1 MDCGYFNKKK
11 PSVSTSPHLRFFLLQ
26 TPMDRKPPRSR
37 ALHEYG
43 FQRAYK
49 ACVPC
54 SRRKVKCQASE
65 GEKCVRCV
73 KKRIDCI
80 FTSKKP
86 WSRAPKDGQGSRG
99 GHPICETEIDQRFDV
114 FSLPVSIYSK
124 ANRSQPSP
132 RGRIGTKDDH
142 LPTSMLQK
150 VVSNNKDAMNIL
162 FEAALR
168 EDSQQTTAVP
178 TPTLGPWRLTTTDAV
193 QIWGAC
199 RFVKMGWF
207 SAHEAMTLV
216 DL

>member
-99 GHPICETEIDQRFDV
+99 VTLYVKLRLIRGSLYSHCRFL
-114 FSLPVSIYSK
+114 FIL
-124 ANRSQPSP
+124 RQ
-132 RGRIGTKDDH
+132 TDH
-142 LPTSMLQK
+142 NQ
-150 VVSNNKDAMNIL
+150 
-162 FEAALR
+162 
-168 EDSQQTTAVP
+168 VP
-178 TPTLGPWRLTTTDAV
+178 GAELGP
-193 QIWGAC
+193 
-199 RFVKMGWF
+199 KMTIF
-207 SAHEAMTLV
+207 QHLCCKR
-216 DL
+216 